1 VLFQICGRTHNDAPD
16 IAAQTGGNK
25 GGVWQM
31 PDPYSDVDTL
41 VYEVHEPIKE
51 ENCNRNVRIAVKKL
65 VDDWSQHL
73 LSIYRR
79 SRDG

>member
-1 VLFQICGRTHNDAPD
+1 
-16 IAAQTGGNK
+16 
-25 GGVWQM
+25 M

-51 ENCNRNVRIAVKKL
+51 ENCNWNLRTAVKKL
-65 VDDWSQHL
+65 IDDWSQHL